1 MLFNLLEKLTT
12 DRSITSLSAHCDIP
26 CKIYDPMSAQIAVLT
41 MIRLVDLLDELNQK
55 EQLTVK
61 EQAQFIRLVNEK
73 EEHGIKVKR
82 EITIIWGDYFKQPQ
96 FEKFPE
102 IHQLTHSIM
111 LAASAAKQHVDRD
124 LTVELLNKVNR
135 FAEVFWATKDV
146 ETYQATSPYPPAE
159 SVTYPVVK

>member
-41 MIRLVDLLDELNQK
+41 MIRLVDLLDELDQK

-82 EITIIWGDYFKQPQ
+82 EVTIIWGDYFKQPQ

-111 LAASAAKQHVDRD
+111 LAASAAKQHIDRD
-124 LTVELLNKVNR
+124 ITVELLNKVNR
-135 FAEVFWATKDV
+135 FAEVFWATKGI

-159 SVTYPVVK
+159 SVIYPVVK